1 MSGIEVLLSV
11 SKSMSEMS
19 LSSKREAAAAQGLP
33 PGVPMWKRCVPPA
46 KEPTIT
52 MKVSPLMPKAVMS
65 KTKLSIVRFPWRS
78 VKLPM
83 GHPVMKETRR

>member
-1 MSGIEVLLSV
+1 MSGIDVPLDV

-33 PGVPMWKRCVPPA
+33 MLNLWVPPA
-46 KEPTIT
+46 KEPTMT

-65 KTKLSIVRFPWRS
+65 TTGSSNVWFSWRS
-78 VKLPM
+78 VKDLRSQ
-83 GHPVMKETRR
+83 PVKKPIRV